1 MRSHRRLIG
10 FVAVLAVAAS
20 AAGAQTAPVK
30 RHYPVHPVHRH
41 VAAATRSLA
50 FPMYIG
56 NGVDRNPGGD
66 NEYFT
71 DTKSPFRLTDQ
82 NSYIIGPAYF
92 QRWWF

>member
-20 AAGAQTAPVK
+20 AASAQTAPVK
-30 RHYPVHPVHRH
+30 RHHPMHRH
-41 VAAATRSLA
+41 VAAATRSLS

-66 NEYFT
+66 NEYFS